1 MTTIIT
7 RLYADKAAA
16 EAVVHALHGLGLDSG
31 EVALVAGGDAEARLR
46 SLRVSAKD
54 APAIAAGVA
63 KGHAAVVC
71 AAPFNPVGIAL
82 KATRLMDAHHPAA
95 GADRYVEEDYRPAG
109 RSNLYPAGTYF
120 MSIPPQYS
128 GGASHGHALTLWGL
142 VSRNVSKSSAA
153 GRARHILP
161 FGTLKRKS
169 GGLSLTKWR
178 LSTMLG
184 MAMIAS
190 R

>member
-16 EAVVHALHGLGLDSG
+16 EAVVHALHGLGLDSD
-31 EVALVAGGDAEARLR
+31 EVTLVAGGDAEARLR

-63 KGHAAVVC
+63 KGHAAVVV

-95 GADRYVEEDYRPAG
+95 GSDRYVEEDYRPKG

-128 GGASHGHALTLWGL
+128 GGASHGRALTLGGL
-142 VSRNVSKSSAA
+142 IKRSTKTSAV

-161 FGTLKRKS
+161 FGTIKRKS
-169 GGLSLTKWR
+169 GGLALTSWR
-178 LSTMLG
+178 LSSMLG
-184 MAMIAS
+184 MATIAS